1 MRWNK
6 AESIGDILRQY
17 LRQEGLETPLNET
30 RMVAAWAEVMGPVV
44 ARYTGDVFVKNQTLY
59 VRLKSPALKANLL
72 MNREAIVRKLNERVG
87 AQVIQNIVFCC
98 GRCAVSPTNIY
109 GRATSSA
116 ATPQRMWWRGCR
128 RR

>member
-30 RMVAAWAEVMGPVV
+30 RMVAAWAEVMGLVV

-72 MNREAIVRKLNERVG
+72 MNREAIVRKLNGHVG
-87 AQVIQNIVFCC
+87 AQVIQNIVFC
-98 GRCAVSPTNIY
+98 
-109 GRATSSA
+109 
-116 ATPQRMWWRGCR
+116 
-128 RR
+128 